1 MSAERQL
8 TWMTSYMRS
17 DFEVAGYLTG
27 YLLDTRPSETSIEAV
42 LEVAPDFVVLFR
54 FGRMLPLDGRM
65 PYVVQTNYR
74 PDVEALAPYAAA
86 TGKVLYLVHDPRSL
100 IAEALVM
107 RGVPVEQRSR
117 MAMKMISR
125 LDASDARGKG
135 WQNHVQE
142 WTSPDRVRARFR
154 GLADLRVIRVEDLQ
168 RDPAGVL
175 REVVDF
181 LGLPEPVDD
190 ARIQRAVRDWTPDKV
205 RESNLMTLPPGVS
218 EFRDEP
224 PPVVIPETTP
234 TFEEIGEEVEAAYQQ
249 KMRDNAE
256 FAALVRQF
264 GYES

>member
-1 MSAERQL
+1 
-8 TWMTSYMRS
+8 MTSYMRS
-17 DFEVAGYLTG
+17 DLEVAGYVAG
-27 YLLDTRPSETSIEAV
+27 YLLDTRPSETCIEAV
-42 LEVAPDFVVLFR
+42 LDVAPDFVALFR
-54 FGRMLPLDGRM
+54 FGRILPLDERM

-74 PDVEALAPYAAA
+74 PDAEALDPYAAV
-86 TGKVLYLVHDPRSL
+86 TGRVLYLVHDPRSL
-100 IAEALVM
+100 ISEALIV
-107 RGVPVEQRSR
+107 RGVPVEERSR
-117 MAMKMISR
+117 TAIKLIGR

-142 WTSPDRVRARFR
+142 WTSPDRVRTRFR

-168 RDPAGVL
+168 RDPAAVL

-190 ARIQRAVRDWTPDKV
+190 ARTQRAARDWTPDKV
-205 RESNLMTLPPGVS
+205 RESNLMTFPPGIS
-218 EFRDEP
+218 DFRDEP
-224 PPVVIPETTP
+224 PPVVVPDALP

-249 KMRDNAE
+249 KLRDNAE

>member
-1 MSAERQL
+1 
-8 TWMTSYMRS
+8 MTSYMRS

-27 YLLDTRPSETSIEAV
+27 YLLDTPPGETCIEAA

-54 FGRMLPLDGRM
+54 FGRMLPLDERM

-74 PDVEALAPYAAA
+74 PDVVALDPYAAV

-100 IAEALVM
+100 ISEALVL
-107 RGVPVEQRSR
+107 RGVPVEERSR
-117 MAMKMISR
+117 MAVKMIAR
-125 LDASDARGKG
+125 LDAPDARGKG
-135 WQNHVQE
+135 WQNHARE
-142 WTSPDRVRARFR
+142 WTSPDRVRARFG
-154 GLADLRVIRVEDLQ
+154 GLADLRVVRIEDLQ

-181 LGLPEPVDD
+181 LGLPEPVDE
-190 ARIQRAVRDWTPDKV
+190 ARIQRAVRDWTPENV

-224 PPVVIPETTP
+224 PPVVVPGDLP
-234 TFEEIGEEVEAAYQQ
+234 TFEEIGAEVEAAYQRRL
-249 KMRDNAE
+249 RDNAE